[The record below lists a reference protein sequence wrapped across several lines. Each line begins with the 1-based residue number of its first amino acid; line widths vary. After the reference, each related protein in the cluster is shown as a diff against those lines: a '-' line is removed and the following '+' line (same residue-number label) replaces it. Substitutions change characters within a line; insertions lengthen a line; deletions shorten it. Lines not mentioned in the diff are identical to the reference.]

1 MKTNKNNQM
10 RNIVLTLMGLTFSL
24 VATATEPS
32 QPATVSDFQ
41 KGDTISIRRDSLRYM
56 TGERISTWVYEVDHT
71 VRQVDSKSHPNGIL
85 VGGIDSW
92 ITPGTAVKKGE
103 ATQQTTTAS
112 PVQQENVSGTESSK
126 PSQGAGST
134 ESANEQPATTTEPVN
149 EQPATTTEP
158 AQVTEPVKES
168 ANESAQPA
176 KPKTTEPAETTPAA
190 QGLSFNRFTVGVRG
204 GYANSMAKTEES
216 KRLAGDD
223 VMLDLQYAHY
233 WAKAEDKCRLGLL
246 VGLGV
251 GYMQSGLK
259 QSWNEQ
265 FTANTSDGDIL
276 YTITADEVKDKTGQV
291 QLEIPVMF
299 SMITPGGFFLNA
311 GPKLLLPVYTPSNQ
325 TITNPNVDAY
335 FAEEGVHVVNEAVTG
350 VVSAEQQTLKSTT
363 DNKMKLNVMLGA
375 ELGYEFQL
383 RSGNSI
389 GLGVYANYGL
399 WSMYKNAGDG
409 SVLELTAPDGGKMA
423 QIDIQS
429 LTNAQASKMGYLDA
443 GLKLTYNLNFMK

>member
-32 QPATVSDFQ
+32 QPMAVSDFHE
-41 KGDTISIRRDSLRYM
+41 GDTISIRRDSLRYM

-112 PVQQENVSGTESSK
+112 PVQKEGEPASEQPAVVTIEPEQPIQPTEPVQVAEPVK
-126 PSQGAGST
+126 EPT
-134 ESANEQPATTTEPVN
+134 EEPAQPATTT
-149 EQPATTTEP
+149 
-158 AQVTEPVKES
+158 
-168 ANESAQPA
+168 
-176 KPKTTEPAETTPAA
+176 KTVEPAETTPAA
-190 QGLSFNRFTVGVRG
+190 QGLSFNRFTIGVRG

-216 KRLAGDD
+216 KRLAGYD

-335 FAEEGVHVVNEAVTG
+335 FAEEGVHVSNEIVTG

-363 DNKMKLNVMLGA
+363 DNKMKLNVMFGA

-399 WSMYKNAGDG
+399 WSMFKNAGDG
-409 SVLELTAPDGGKMA
+409 SVLELTAPEGGKMA

>member
-32 QPATVSDFQ
+32 QPTTVSDFH

-56 TGERISTWVYEVDHT
+56 TGERISTWVYEVDHK

-92 ITPGTAVKKGE
+92 ITPGSAVKKGE
-103 ATQQTTTAS
+103 TDQPTTTQPAAPATPVQKENVAPDSPKKQTTPS
-112 PVQQENVSGTESSK
+112 PLKEEDVTEAAPK
-126 PSQGAGST
+126 
-134 ESANEQPATTTEPVN
+134 
-149 EQPATTTEP
+149 QPATTTEP
-158 AQVTEPVKES
+158 AQVTEPVKEPV
-168 ANESAQPA
+168 QPKA
-176 KPKTTEPAETTPAA
+176 TTEPEEVAPAT

-204 GYANSMAKTEES
+204 GYANGMVKTEES
-216 KRLAGDD
+216 KRLAGYDA
-223 VMLDLQYAHY
+223 MLDLQYAHY
-233 WAKAEDKCRLGLL
+233 WAKADDKCRLGLL

-265 FTANTSDGDIL
+265 FTANTTDGDIL

-311 GPKLLLPVYTPSNQ
+311 GPKVLLPVYTPSTQ

-335 FAEEGVHVVNEAVTG
+335 FAEEGVHVTNEVVTG

-399 WSMYKNAGDG
+399 WSMFKNSGDG

-423 QIDIQS
+423 QIDVQS